1 MVSHELFQWKYLN
14 SLQEHRGKKIN
25 KRKKISRKTWNC
37 CKLFPTTEIKLA
49 GNKNT
54 GSSN

>member
-37 CKLFPTTEIKLA
+37 CKLFPTTEMKLA
-49 GNKNT
+49 GNKNID
-54 GSSN
+54 SSN